1 MKPIKQF
8 RRVGSRIPLRFT
20 IWLYFV
26 LFTVAVFALIWVFQI
41 FFFEKFYEKMRIQST
56 ASSMNAIAEVYN
68 SADRKNRYES
78 ALEILSDDEEKEQL
92 YTVVSDVGDDED
104 LCIEV
109 LDQYG
114 REIIKKHVMGECLIH
129 DRDINGKWV
138 LDSID
143 SGNGVVRWKKKHPR
157 SGNYMLI
164 YGCALGD
171 PKAPDGYLLINAA
184 LVPVGATVKII
195 KSQLMTIT
203 VILIILAFVISL
215 YLSKR
220 ISAPIDRIT
229 KSAEIL
235 AKGDFNT
242 KFDGRG
248 YLEAKKLADTLT
260 YAEKELSKVDTMQR
274 DLIANVSH
282 DLRTP
287 LTMLKAYAE
296 MIRDL
301 SGDNPVKRNEHLEII
316 ISETDRLALL
326 VNDMLDLSKLES
338 GKQKLNPSE
347 FGISAKLTEIM
358 DRFKG
363 LSEKTGYQIHFTPDE
378 ERMVCCD
385 VVKIEQVI
393 YNLINNAINYTGEDK
408 QVFVRQINQTD
419 GVLVEVEDTGDGI
432 EEDKIK
438 LIFDKYYRSE
448 NHKREVVGTGLGLS
462 IVKAVLKMHN
472 YDYGVRSTLGKGSTF
487 WFKISDIKK

>member
-1 MKPIKQF
+1 M
-8 RRVGSRIPLRFT
+8 PLKFKV
-20 IWLYFV
+20 WLYFM
-26 LFTVAVFALIWVFQI
+26 LFIVAVFGLLWFFQI
-41 FFFEKFYEKMRIQST
+41 FFLENLYETMRVSASRKSMEIIDDAYDKYWPNDKAAFYKTMDSV
-56 ASSMNAIAEVYN
+56 AS
-68 SADRKNRYES
+68 KN
-78 ALEILSDDEEKEQL
+78 
-92 YTVVSDVGDDED
+92 DV
-104 LCIEV
+104 CIEV
-109 LDQYG
+109 LDRYG
-114 REIIKKHVMGECLIH
+114 REIKPSHVLGECVLHGKMNKNLYLISK
-129 DRDINGKWV
+129 INETN
-138 LDSID
+138 D
-143 SGNGVVRWKKKHPR
+143 GVV
-157 SGNYMLI
+157 SGTIINPKTNADMLVF
-164 YGCALGD
+164 GCVLGD
-171 PKAPDGYLLINAA
+171 TSYPDGYLLINSA
-184 LVPVGATVKII
+184 LVPVGATTDLI
-195 KSQLMTIT
+195 KRQLLLIT
-203 VILIILAFVISL
+203 VILIPLAFAISI
-215 YLSKR
+215 YLSR
-220 ISAPIDRIT
+220 RLALPIDRIT
-229 KSAEIL
+229 ASAENL

-248 YLEAKKLADTLT
+248 YLETKQLADTLT

-347 FGISAKLTEIM
+347 FGISSKLSEIM
-358 DRFKG
+358 DRFRG
-363 LSEKTGYQIHFTPDE
+363 LSEKNGYKITFTPDE
-378 ERMVCCD
+378 ERTVYCD

-393 YNLINNAINYTGEDK
+393 YNLINNAINYTGKDK
-408 QVFVRQINQTD
+408 KVFVRQINTED
-419 GVLVEVEDTGDGI
+419 GVIVEVEDTGDGI

-487 WFKISDIKK
+487 WFKISDVKKQ

>member
-1 MKPIKQF
+1 MKPIKK
-8 RRVGSRIPLRFT
+8 RITRAESKLPLKFK

-26 LFTVAVFALIWVFQI
+26 MFTLIVFALLWVFQI
-41 FFFEKFYEKMRIQST
+41 FFLERFYQGMTFRSAMK
-56 ASSMNAIAEVYN
+56 SMDKIVESYEDDYQDGFKANFYKTLSKVAV
-68 SADRKNRYES
+68 KN
-78 ALEILSDDEEKEQL
+78 EQ
-92 YTVVSDVGDDED
+92 
-104 LCIEV
+104 CITV
-109 LDQYG
+109 LDRFG
-114 REIIKKHVMGECLIH
+114 RPVKQEHILGRCIIH
-129 DRDINGKWV
+129 DKNNSNYALIEKIDLSEDGLIKGTKINEGTDKE
-138 LDSID
+138 
-143 SGNGVVRWKKKHPR
+143 
-157 SGNYMLI
+157 MLI
-164 YGCALGD
+164 CGCRLGSAAS
-171 PKAPDGYLLINAA
+171 PQGYLLINST
-184 LVPVGATVKII
+184 LEPVGATVNII
-195 KSQLMTIT
+195 KRQLMLIT
-203 VILIILAFVISL
+203 FILIVMAFIISL
-215 YLSKR
+215 YLAKR
-220 ISAPIDRIT
+220 IAMPIDRIT
-229 KSAEIL
+229 ASAEKL
-235 AKGDFNT
+235 AKGDFST

-260 YAEKELSKVDTMQR
+260 YAEKELSRVDTMQR

-338 GKQKLNPSE
+338 GKQKLTPTE
-347 FGISAKLTEIM
+347 FGISEKLSEII
-358 DRFKG
+358 DRFGG
-363 LSEKTGYQIHFTPDE
+363 LSEKSGYHIHFEPDE
-378 ERMVCCD
+378 ERTVCCD

-393 YNLINNAINYTGEDK
+393 YNLINNAINYTGNDK
-408 QVFVRQINQTD
+408 NVYVRQKNTD
-419 GVLVEVEDTGDGI
+419 SGVIVEVKDTGTGI

-462 IVKAVLKMHN
+462 IVKAVLKLHN

-487 WFKISDIKK
+487 WFMISDVKNEEKQ

>member
-1 MKPIKQF
+1 M
-8 RRVGSRIPLRFT
+8 PLKFKV
-20 IWLYFV
+20 WLYFM
-26 LFTVAVFALIWVFQI
+26 LFIVAVFGLLWFFQI
-41 FFFEKFYEKMRIQST
+41 FFLENLYETMRVSASRKSMEIIDDAYDKYWPNDKAAFYKTMDSV
-56 ASSMNAIAEVYN
+56 AS
-68 SADRKNRYES
+68 KN
-78 ALEILSDDEEKEQL
+78 
-92 YTVVSDVGDDED
+92 DV
-104 LCIEV
+104 CIEV
-109 LDQYG
+109 LDRYG
-114 REIIKKHVMGECLIH
+114 REIKPSHVLGECVLHGKMNKNLYLISK
-129 DRDINGKWV
+129 INETN
-138 LDSID
+138 D
-143 SGNGVVRWKKKHPR
+143 GVV
-157 SGNYMLI
+157 SGTIINPKTNADMLVF
-164 YGCALGD
+164 GCVLGD
-171 PKAPDGYLLINAA
+171 TSSPDGYLLINSA
-184 LVPVGATVKII
+184 LVPVGATTDLI
-195 KSQLMTIT
+195 KRQLLLIT
-203 VILIILAFVISL
+203 VILIPLAFAISI
-215 YLSKR
+215 YLSR
-220 ISAPIDRIT
+220 RLALPIDRIT
-229 KSAEIL
+229 ASAENL

-248 YLEAKKLADTLT
+248 YLETKQLADTLT

-347 FGISAKLTEIM
+347 FGISSKLSEIM
-358 DRFKG
+358 DRFRG
-363 LSEKTGYQIHFTPDE
+363 LSEKNGYKITFTPDE
-378 ERMVCCD
+378 ERTVYCD

-393 YNLINNAINYTGEDK
+393 YNLINNAINYTGKDK
-408 QVFVRQINQTD
+408 KVFVRQINTED
-419 GVLVEVEDTGDGI
+419 GVIVEVEDTGDGI

-472 YDYGVRSTLGKGSTF
+472 YDYGVRSTIGKGSTF
-487 WFKISDIKK
+487 WFKISDVKKQ

>member
-1 MKPIKQF
+1 MKRIKF
-8 RRVGSRIPLRFT
+8 FKHAGSRIPLKFKV
-20 IWLYFV
+20 WLYFV
-26 LFTVAVFALIWVFQI
+26 LFTIIVFALLWLFQI
-41 FFFEKFYEKMRIQST
+41 FFLEHFYERMRISS
-56 ASSMNAIAEVYN
+56 ASKSMQAIADAYN
-68 SADRKNRYES
+68 SG
-78 ALEILSDDEEKEQL
+78 DEEEFYRKINIMSVDNDFCVE
-92 YTVVSDVGDDED
+92 T
-104 LCIEV
+104 
-109 LDQYG
+109 LDRYG
-114 REIIKKHVMGECLIH
+114 RPDMKRHVIGDCIIH
-129 DRDINGKWV
+129 DRFSGLYDYKV
-138 LDSID
+138 KID
-143 SGNGVVRWKKKHPR
+143 ESEDNIIKLRVKNPR
-157 SGNYMLI
+157 SGYDMLL
-164 YGCALGD
+164 YGCMLGKGD
-171 PKAPDGYLLINAA
+171 ECDGYLLINALLA
-184 LVPVGATVKII
+184 PVGAAVSII
-195 KSQLMTIT
+195 KSQLMLIT
-203 VILIILAFVISL
+203 AVLIVFAFVISL

-220 ISAPIDRIT
+220 IAAPIDRIT
-229 KSAEIL
+229 KSAEQL

-338 GKQKLNPSE
+338 GKQKLTPSE
-347 FGISAKLTEIM
+347 FDIRGKLSEII

-363 LSEKTGYQIHFTPDE
+363 LSEKNGYQIHFSSDE
-378 ERMVCCD
+378 SKTVCCD
-385 VVKIEQVI
+385 SVKIEQVI
-393 YNLINNAINYTGEDK
+393 YNLINNAINYTGKDK
-408 QVFVRQINQTD
+408 QVFVRQINQPD

-472 YDYGVRSTLGKGSTF
+472 YDYGVRSTIGKGSTF
-487 WFKISDIKK
+487 WFKINDAKEK

>member
-1 MKPIKQF
+1 M
-8 RRVGSRIPLRFT
+8 PLKFKV
-20 IWLYFV
+20 WLYFM
-26 LFTVAVFALIWVFQI
+26 LFIVAVFGLLWFFQI
-41 FFFEKFYEKMRIQST
+41 FFLENLYETMRVSASRKSMEIIDDAYDKYWPNDKAAFYKTMDSV
-56 ASSMNAIAEVYN
+56 AS
-68 SADRKNRYES
+68 KN
-78 ALEILSDDEEKEQL
+78 
-92 YTVVSDVGDDED
+92 DV
-104 LCIEV
+104 CIEV
-109 LDQYG
+109 LDRYG
-114 REIIKKHVMGECLIH
+114 REIKPSHVLGECVLHGKMNKNLYLISK
-129 DRDINGKWV
+129 INETN
-138 LDSID
+138 D
-143 SGNGVVRWKKKHPR
+143 GVV
-157 SGNYMLI
+157 SGTIINPKTNADMLVF
-164 YGCALGD
+164 GCVLGD
-171 PKAPDGYLLINAA
+171 TSSPDGYLLINSA
-184 LVPVGATVKII
+184 LVPVGATTDLI
-195 KSQLMTIT
+195 KRQLLLIT
-203 VILIILAFVISL
+203 VILIPLAFAISI
-215 YLSKR
+215 YLSR
-220 ISAPIDRIT
+220 RLALPIDRIT
-229 KSAEIL
+229 ASAENL

-248 YLEAKKLADTLT
+248 YLETKQLADTLT

-347 FGISAKLTEIM
+347 FGISSKLSEIM
-358 DRFKG
+358 DRFRG
-363 LSEKTGYQIHFTPDE
+363 LSEKNGYKITFTPDE
-378 ERMVCCD
+378 ERTVYCD

-393 YNLINNAINYTGEDK
+393 YNLINNAINYTGKDK
-408 QVFVRQINQTD
+408 KVFVRQINTED
-419 GVLVEVEDTGDGI
+419 GVIVEVEDTGDGI

-487 WFKISDIKK
+487 WFKISDVKKQ

>member
-1 MKPIKQF
+1 M
-8 RRVGSRIPLRFT
+8 
-20 IWLYFV
+20 
-26 LFTVAVFALIWVFQI
+26 
-41 FFFEKFYEKMRIQST
+41 
-56 ASSMNAIAEVYN
+56 
-68 SADRKNRYES
+68 
-78 ALEILSDDEEKEQL
+78 
-92 YTVVSDVGDDED
+92 
-104 LCIEV
+104 
-109 LDQYG
+109 
-114 REIIKKHVMGECLIH
+114 
-129 DRDINGKWV
+129 
-138 LDSID
+138 
-143 SGNGVVRWKKKHPR
+143 
-157 SGNYMLI
+157 
-164 YGCALGD
+164 
-171 PKAPDGYLLINAA
+171 
-184 LVPVGATVKII
+184 PVGATTDLI
-195 KSQLMTIT
+195 KRQLLLIT
-203 VILIILAFVISL
+203 VILIPLAFAISI
-215 YLSKR
+215 YLSR
-220 ISAPIDRIT
+220 RLALPIDRIT
-229 KSAEIL
+229 ASAENL

-248 YLEAKKLADTLT
+248 YLETKQLADTLT

-347 FGISAKLTEIM
+347 FGISSKLSEIM
-358 DRFKG
+358 DRFRG
-363 LSEKTGYQIHFTPDE
+363 LSEKNGYKITFTPDE
-378 ERMVCCD
+378 ERTVYCD

-393 YNLINNAINYTGEDK
+393 YNLINNAINYTGKDK
-408 QVFVRQINQTD
+408 KVFVRQINTED
-419 GVLVEVEDTGDGI
+419 GVIVEVEDTGDGI

-472 YDYGVRSTLGKGSTF
+472 YDYGVKSTLGKGSTF
-487 WFKISDIKK
+487 WFKISDVKKQ

>member
-1 MKPIKQF
+1 MKRIKPF
-8 RRVGSRIPLRFT
+8 RHLPSRVPLKATVWIYFMLFT
-20 IWLYFV
+20 II
-26 LFTVAVFALIWVFQI
+26 VFALLWIFQI
-41 FFFEKFYEKMRIQST
+41 FFLEKFYEGMRIRS
-56 ASSMNAIAEVYN
+56 AAKSMDTIAESYKYDDK
-68 SADRKNRYES
+68 AEFYE
-78 ALEILSDDEEKEQL
+78 
-92 YTVVSDVGDDED
+92 TVNETAVNNDICV
-104 LCIEV
+104 LV
-109 LDQYG
+109 LDKYG
-114 REIIKKHVMGECLIH
+114 RPVKKKHVIGDCIIH
-129 DRDINGKWV
+129 DRGNENIALCQMID
-138 LDSID
+138 DSKD
-143 SGNGVVRWKKKHPR
+143 GVVRFKDKNPR
-157 SGNYMLI
+157 SGYNMLI
-164 YGCALGD
+164 YGCRLETGGAT
-171 PKAPDGYLLINAA
+171 DGYLLINSV
-184 LVPVGATVKII
+184 LVPVGATVDII
-195 KSQLMTIT
+195 KRQLMIIT
-203 VILIILAFVISL
+203 LILIVFAFILSL
-215 YLSKR
+215 YLARR
-220 ISAPIDRIT
+220 IAMPIDRIT
-229 KSAEIL
+229 KSAEQL
-235 AKGDFNT
+235 AKGDFKT

-248 YLEAKKLADTLT
+248 YLEAKQLADALI
-260 YAEKELSKVDTMQR
+260 YAENELSKVDTMQR

-338 GKQKLNPSE
+338 GKQKLNPTE
-347 FGISAKLTEIM
+347 FDISAKLSEIM

-363 LSEKTGYQIHFTPDE
+363 LSEKNGYQIHFTPDE
-378 ERMVCCD
+378 ERIVYCD

-408 QVFVRQINQTD
+408 QVFVRQINQPD

-487 WFKISDIKK
+487 WFKISDVREK